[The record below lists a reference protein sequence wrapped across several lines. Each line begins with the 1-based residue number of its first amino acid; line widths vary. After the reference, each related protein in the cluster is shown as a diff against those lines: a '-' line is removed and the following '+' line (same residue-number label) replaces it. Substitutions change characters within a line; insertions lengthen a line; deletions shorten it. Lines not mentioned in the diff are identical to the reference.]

1 MGENQIKYFTD
12 DPEMQKE
19 LRLNYGNIIGTENY
33 MAPEVEN
40 KQHYDQKA
48 DVYSLGICFYCLCY
62 YNLPYINGN
71 NMNEL
76 MNDNLY
82 SNGLKEIICKMIQ
95 KAPKI
100 RPTSNEI
107 YTEFK
112 KRYIQKYGNNS

>member
-1 MGENQIKYFTD
+1 MILKCK
-12 DPEMQKE
+12 KE
-19 LRLNYGNIIGTENY
+19 LRLNFEEIHGTVNY

-76 MNDNLY
+76 MNDNLF
-82 SNGLKEIICKMIQ
+82 SNELKKNIKMMIQ
-95 KAPKI
+95 KDQNK
-100 RPTSNEI
+100 RPTSSEI
-107 YTEFK
+107 YAQFK
-112 KRYIQKYGNNS
+112 NDYIQKYGIIFE